1 MDDSL
6 VHALASTPRLQNAM
20 TQTTGNL
27 GRMRPRASKRDF
39 FRASRTNCGS
49 TSRIGPAAELVRGS
63 CHPGSVRDSLHWAGS
78 ASLRSEQTKS
88 QNQRG
93 GNDARRKAWKTQTLS
108 FPPSPPRLEIRQK
121 APDSHITTASTAAT
135 SPYLT
140 LSRAPPL
147 PTAFVD
153 GCRSL
158 RSRSIRQ
165 RRFAPMVTGIASN
178 R

>member
-1 MDDSL
+1 MGDSL
-6 VHALASTPRLQNAM
+6 VHGLASTPRPEKAM
-20 TQTTGNL
+20 TQTMGNL
-27 GRMRPRASKRDF
+27 GRMRRRASKRDF
-39 FRASRTNCGS
+39 LRASRTKCGS
-49 TSRIGPAAELVRGS
+49 TSKIGPPAELVRGS
-63 CHPGSVRDSLHWAGS
+63 CCPGSVRDSLHSAGS
-78 ASLRSEQTKS
+78 ASLRSEQTEI

-108 FPPSPPRLEIRQK
+108 FPPFPPRLEIRQK
-121 APDSHITTASTAAT
+121 APDSLIPTASTAAI
-135 SPYLT
+135 SLYLT

-165 RRFAPMVTGIASN
+165 RRFAPMVIGIASN

>member
-1 MDDSL
+1 MGLSL
-6 VHALASTPRLQNAM
+6 VHGLASTPRLEKAM
-20 TQTTGNL
+20 TQTMGNL

-39 FRASRTNCGS
+39 FRASRTKCPT
-49 TSRIGPAAELVRGS
+49 TSKIGPAAGPLCGS
-63 CHPGSVRDSLHWAGS
+63 CRPGSERDSLHSAGS
-78 ASLRSEQTKS
+78 ASLRSEQTEI

-93 GNDARRKAWKTQTLS
+93 GNDARRKAWKTQTPS
-108 FPPSPPRLEIRQK
+108 FPPFPPRLEIRQK
-121 APDSHITTASTAAT
+121 TPDSHIPTASTAAI

-140 LSRAPPL
+140 FSRAPPL

-165 RRFAPMVTGIASN
+165 RRFAPMVIGIASN